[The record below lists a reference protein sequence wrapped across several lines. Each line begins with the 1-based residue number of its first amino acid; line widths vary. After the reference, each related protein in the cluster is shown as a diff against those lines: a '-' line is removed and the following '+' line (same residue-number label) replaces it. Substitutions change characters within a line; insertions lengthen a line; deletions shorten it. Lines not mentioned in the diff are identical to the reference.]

1 MRYGSENML
10 INLHIKN
17 LALIDELDIDFEKG
31 LNILT
36 GETGAG
42 KSIIIGSIGIG
53 LGGKFSRELLRD
65 PEKEGLVELT
75 FNIQDIIKNLDKN
88 SSREKSEDDIS
99 DFIVSSEDGILTIS
113 RKLSNDRTINRINGE
128 TVTAK
133 QIKELAE
140 TLINLHAQHEQTT
153 LLHEEKHIEILD
165 SSSKELAQLKADVK
179 EAYDSY
185 MENHSKLG
193 KMNTSA
199 SERAK
204 RIDFLKFEENE
215 IESARLLPGEDEELE
230 ALYTKMNN
238 SKEIC
243 EAAESVYSCTGYD
256 ASDSAGSQISRS
268 LQKMKTVE
276 RLDKDAEPLISQL
289 TDIEAILNEF
299 NHSLSEY
306 IGSASFDERTFTETE
321 QRLNLINGLKAKYGK
336 TTDDILE
343 QLDAIKSEL
352 KELEDYEETLIRLE
366 KQDEVLY
373 KELTARCK
381 LLTEARKKKSEELSQ
396 SITDALKSLN
406 FNEVIFYMNFEELKE
421 CTADGRDSICFMIST
436 NVGETPKPLHMVAS
450 GGELSRIMLAIK
462 SVLADTWETPT
473 LIFDEVDTGISGIT
487 AQKVAEMMKGLAETH
502 QIISITHLPQIA
514 AKADRSYLIEKTVEG
529 GRTFTGI
536 RPIDGEEKV
545 MELARLLGGDNISDA
560 VISAAREMMQ

>member
-1 MRYGSENML
+1 ML

-193 KMNTSA
+193 KMNTS
-199 SERAK
+199 
-204 RIDFLKFEENE
+204 
-215 IESARLLPGEDEELE
+215 
-230 ALYTKMNN
+230 
-238 SKEIC
+238 
-243 EAAESVYSCTGYD
+243 
-256 ASDSAGSQISRS
+256 
-268 LQKMKTVE
+268 
-276 RLDKDAEPLISQL
+276 
-289 TDIEAILNEF
+289 
-299 NHSLSEY
+299 
-306 IGSASFDERTFTETE
+306 
-321 QRLNLINGLKAKYGK
+321 
-336 TTDDILE
+336 
-343 QLDAIKSEL
+343 
-352 KELEDYEETLIRLE
+352 
-366 KQDEVLY
+366 
-373 KELTARCK
+373 
-381 LLTEARKKKSEELSQ
+381 
-396 SITDALKSLN
+396 
-406 FNEVIFYMNFEELKE
+406 
-421 CTADGRDSICFMIST
+421 
-436 NVGETPKPLHMVAS
+436 
-450 GGELSRIMLAIK
+450 
-462 SVLADTWETPT
+462 
-473 LIFDEVDTGISGIT
+473 
-487 AQKVAEMMKGLAETH
+487 
-502 QIISITHLPQIA
+502 
-514 AKADRSYLIEKTVEG
+514 
-529 GRTFTGI
+529 
-536 RPIDGEEKV
+536 
-545 MELARLLGGDNISDA
+545 
-560 VISAAREMMQ
+560 

>member
-1 MRYGSENML
+1 ML

-17 LALIDELDIDFEKG
+17 LALIDELDIEFGKG

-75 FNIQDIIKNLDKN
+75 FNVSDIIKKYSDNDQK
-88 SSREKSEDDIS
+88 ETGSEEVQEIS
-99 DFIVSSEDGILTIS
+99 EYFTSSEDGILTIS

-165 SSSKELAQLKADVK
+165 SSSKELLSLKEEVR
-179 EAYDSY
+179 EAYSSY
-185 MENHSKLG
+185 MENHSKLM
-193 KMNTSA
+193 KMNTSEA
-199 SERAK
+199 ERSK
-204 RIDFLKFEENE
+204 RMDFLRFEENE
-215 IESARLLPGEDEELE
+215 IESARLISGEDTELE

-243 EAAESVYSCTGYD
+243 EAAESVYGCTGYD

-268 LQKMKTVE
+268 LQKLKTVE

-289 TDIEAILNEF
+289 TDIEAILNDF
-299 NHSLSEY
+299 NHALSEY
-306 IGSASFDERTFTETE
+306 IGSASFDERTYTETE
-321 QRLNLINGLKAKYGK
+321 QRLNLINGLKAKYGR

-343 QLDAIKSEL
+343 NLKNIKAEI
-352 KELEDYEETLIRLE
+352 KELEDYEENLSRLQ
-366 KQDEVLY
+366 KNDGQLY
-373 KELTARCK
+373 QKLTDKCN
-381 LLTEARKKKSEELSQ
+381 LLTEARKKKAEVLSR
-396 SITDALKSLN
+396 SITEALKSLN
-406 FNEVIFYMNFEELKE
+406 FNEVVFYMDFAELKE

-436 NVGETPKPLHMVAS
+436 NVGEVPKPLHMVAS
-450 GGELSRIMLAIK
+450 GGELSRIMLAVK
-462 SVLADTWETPT
+462 SVMADTWETPT

-487 AQKVAEMMKGLAETH
+487 AQKVAEMMKGLSLTH

-514 AKADRSYLIEKTVEG
+514 SKADNSYLIEKTVTG
-529 GRTFTGI
+529 GRTYTAI

-545 MELARLLGGDNISDA
+545 MELARLLGGDNISDS
-560 VISAAREMMQ
+560 VVTAAREMLV